1 MPHTIFR
8 QKKKNNNNNNKQP
21 DFQLID
27 QALKPRPCRL
37 FSSQPFVSESSL
49 STCNVFTDLTQT
61 VNNTFERNP
70 TYKQER

>member
-27 QALKPRPCRL
+27 QALKPRPCRH
-37 FSSQPFVSESSL
+37 FSSEPFVSESSL
-49 STCNVFTDLTQT
+49 STLTL
-61 VNNTFERNP
+61 
-70 TYKQER
+70 

>member
-8 QKKKNNNNNNKQP
+8 QKKKNNKQP

-37 FSSQPFVSESSL
+37 FSSEPFVSESSL
-49 STCNVFTDLTQT
+49 STLTL
-61 VNNTFERNP
+61 
-70 TYKQER
+70 